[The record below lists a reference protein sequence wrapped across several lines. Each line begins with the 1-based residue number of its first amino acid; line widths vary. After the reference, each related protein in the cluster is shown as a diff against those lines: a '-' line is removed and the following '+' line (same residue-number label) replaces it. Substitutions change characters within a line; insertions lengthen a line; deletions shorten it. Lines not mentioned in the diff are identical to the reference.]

1 MPTALLVG
9 AFGQRNPGDD
19 ALGEAFVAALPGWRI
34 LAATSSPGRPGGLSG
49 GCSSVDAGSPRAV
62 ARALMASDAL
72 VVAGG
77 TIFKTLHPGCGRRP
91 LSLLR
96 RALALTAVARAL
108 GKPRAM
114 VGVGAGVLD
123 SSMSRRLSRALVH
136 QTDLLVLRDEESA
149 GVLAAAGAPTP
160 FRVGA
165 DATWTLLDPPRP
177 GPPGA
182 GRRIVVALSF
192 LAGGAEL
199 PERLA
204 PALAPLVEEGFD
216 VLLQPWQAGRS
227 GLDDVALA
235 DALNERLPRRVPV
248 LAPPP
253 SLEAARDGYADV
265 DLVVGLRFH
274 ALVAAA
280 AAGTP
285 FVAVAHEPKHAGL
298 ARRLGQGAVSIAEP
312 QAALTRGIADGLR
325 RAPASPQSVRAEI
338 EAAEAGMQLLRV
350 LLAAGRAPGAAEV
363 EGLPLSPSEATPL
376 STGS

>member
-19 ALGEAFVAALPGWRI
+19 ALGEAFMAALPGWRI
-34 LAATSSPGRPGGLSG
+34 LAGTSSPGRPGGTG
-49 GCSSVDAGSPRAV
+49 GGWSAVDAGSPRAV

-96 RALALTAVARAL
+96 RAVALTAVARAL

-123 SSMSRRLSRALVH
+123 SSMSRRLSRALVR
-136 QTDLLVLRDEESA
+136 QADLLVLRDEESA
-149 GVLAAAGAPTP
+149 EVLAAAGAPAP

-165 DATWTLLDPPRP
+165 DATWTLLDPPRAP
-177 GPPGA
+177 APA
-182 GRRIVVALSF
+182 SGRRIVVALSF

-199 PERLA
+199 PDRLA
-204 PALAPLVEEGFD
+204 AALAPLVEAGFD
-216 VLLQPWQAGRS
+216 VRLQPWQAGRN

-235 DALNERLPRRVPV
+235 GALNDRLPRRVPV

-253 SLEAARDGYADV
+253 GLQAARDEYAEV

-285 FVAVAHEPKHAGL
+285 FVAVAHEPKQAGL
-298 ARRLGQGAVSIAEP
+298 ARRLGQGAVATTEQP
-312 QAALTRGIADGLR
+312 ATLTRGILEGLR
-325 RAPASPQSVRAEI
+325 RPPPSPQAVTAEI

-350 LLAAGRAPGAAEV
+350 LLAAGRAPGAAEI
-363 EGLPLSPSEATPL
+363 EGLPLSPES
-376 STGS
+376 

>member
-34 LAATSSPGRPGGLSG
+34 LMAT
-49 GCSSVDAGSPRAV
+49 SPRAA
-62 ARALMASDAL
+62 ARALVSSDAL

-96 RALALTAVARAL
+96 RAVALTAVARVL

-149 GVLAAAGAPTP
+149 EVLATAGAPAP

-165 DATWTLLDPPRP
+165 DATWTLLDPPPP
-177 GPPGA
+177 GPRRS
-182 GRRIVVALSF
+182 GRTIVVALSF

-199 PERLA
+199 PDRLA
-204 PALAPLVEEGFD
+204 AALAPLVEDGCD
-216 VLLQPWQAGRS
+216 VRLQPWQTGRN

-235 DALNERLPRRVPV
+235 VALNDRLPRRLPV
-248 LAPPP
+248 LAPPAG
-253 SLEAARDGYADV
+253 LAAARDGFTDA

-298 ARRLGQGAVSIAEP
+298 ARRLGQGAVATSEP
-312 QAALTRGIADGLR
+312 PAALTRGILEGLHR
-325 RAPASPQSVRAEI
+325 PPPSPEAVRDEI
-338 EAAEAGMQLLRV
+338 DAAEAGMQLLRV
-350 LLAAGRAPGAAEV
+350 LLDAGRAPGAVEI
-363 EGLPLSPSEATPL
+363 EGLPLSPES
-376 STGS
+376 

>member
-19 ALGEAFVAALPGWRI
+19 ALGDAFVAALPGWRI
-34 LAATSSPGRPGGLSG
+34 LAATSSPRAPGGA
-49 GCSSVDAGSPRAV
+49 CATVNARSPRAV
-62 ARALMASDAL
+62 GRALMASDAV

-96 RALALTAVARAL
+96 RAVALTAVARAL

-149 GVLAAAGAPTP
+149 EVLAAAGAPAP

-165 DATWTLLDPPRP
+165 DATWTLLDPPPARP
-177 GPPGA
+177 RGE

-192 LAGGAEL
+192 LAGGPEL
-199 PERLA
+199 PDRLGA
-204 PALAPLVEEGFD
+204 ALAPLVAEGFD
-216 VLLQPWQAGRS
+216 VRLQPWQVTGD
-227 GLDDVALA
+227 GIDDVELA
-235 DALNERLPRRVPV
+235 EAVNDRLPRRLPV
-248 LAPPP
+248 LSPPP
-253 SLEAARDGYADV
+253 SLPAARDGYAEA
-265 DLVVGLRFH
+265 DLVLGLRFH

-280 AAGTP
+280 AAGSP
-285 FVAVAHEPKHAGL
+285 FVALAHEPKHAGL
-298 ARRLGQGAVSIAEP
+298 ARRLGQGAVGGAEP
-312 QAALTRGIADGLR
+312 PPALTRAVLDGLHR
-325 RAPASPQSVRAEI
+325 PAPSPQAVRAEI
-338 EAAEAGMQLLRV
+338 DAAEAGMQLLRV
-350 LLAAGRAPGAAEV
+350 LLAAGRAPGTV
-363 EGLPLSPSEATPL
+363 EIDGLPLRPES
-376 STGS
+376 

>member
-34 LAATSSPGRPGGLSG
+34 LAATSSPGRPGG
-49 GCSSVDAGSPRAV
+49 GCATVDAGSTRAV
-62 ARALMASDAL
+62 ARALMACDAV

-96 RALALTAVARAL
+96 RAVALTAVARAL

-114 VGVGAGVLD
+114 VGVGAGMLD

-149 GVLAAAGAPTP
+149 EVLAAAGAPAP

-165 DATWTLLDPPRP
+165 DASWTLLDPPRAASP
-177 GPPGA
+177 A
-182 GRRIVVALSF
+182 SGRRIVVALSF

-199 PERLA
+199 PDRLA
-204 PALAPLVEEGFD
+204 AALGPLVEEGFD
-216 VLLQPWQAGRS
+216 VRLQPWQTGRD

-235 DALNERLPRRVPV
+235 GALSERLPGAVPV

-280 AAGTP
+280 AAGKP

-298 ARRLGQGAVSIAEP
+298 ARRLGQGAVGMTEP
-312 QAALTRGIADGLR
+312 PAMLTRGILEGLR
-325 RAPASPQSVRAEI
+325 RPPASPEAVGAEI
-338 EAAEAGMQLLRV
+338 EAAETGMQLLRV
-350 LLAAGRAPGAAEV
+350 LLAAGRAPGAAEI
-363 EGLPLSPSEATPL
+363 EGLPLRPES
-376 STGS
+376 

>member
-9 AFGQRNPGDD
+9 AFGQRSPGDD

-34 LAATSSPGRPGGLSG
+34 LAATSSPGRPGGLG
-49 GCSSVDAGSPRAV
+49 GACAAVDAGSPRSV

-96 RALALTAVARAL
+96 RAVALTAVARAL

-123 SSMSRRLSRALVH
+123 SSMSRRLSRVLVH

-149 GVLAAAGAPTP
+149 EVLAAAGAPTP

-165 DATWTLLDPPRP
+165 DATWTLLGPPRAAA
-177 GPPGA
+177 PGA

-199 PERLA
+199 PDRLA
-204 PALAPLVEEGFD
+204 AALAPLVEDGFD
-216 VLLQPWQAGRS
+216 VRLQPWQVDRKR
-227 GLDDVALA
+227 LDDVALA
-235 DALNERLPRRVPV
+235 EALNDRLPRRLPV
-248 LAPPP
+248 LDPPRG
-253 SLEAARDGYADV
+253 LESARDGFAEA

-280 AAGTP
+280 AAGTT

-298 ARRLGQGAVSIAEP
+298 ARRLGQGAVAMTEP
-312 QAALTRGIADGLR
+312 PATLTRRIVEGLHR
-325 RAPASPQSVRAEI
+325 PPPSPPAVRAEI

-350 LLAAGRAPGAAEV
+350 LLAAGRAPGAAEI
-363 EGLPLSPSEATPL
+363 EGLPLSPES
-376 STGS
+376 

>member
-34 LAATSSPGRPGGLSG
+34 LTATSSP
-49 GCSSVDAGSPRAV
+49 RAA
-62 ARALMASDAL
+62 ARALVASDAL

-77 TIFKTLHPGCGRRP
+77 TVFKTLHPGCGRRP

-96 RALALTAVARAL
+96 RAVALTAAARAL

-149 GVLAAAGAPTP
+149 EVLAEAGAPAP

-165 DATWTLLDPPRP
+165 DATWTLLDTPPALPQRSR
-177 GPPGA
+177 GG
-182 GRRIVVALSF
+182 IVVALSF

-199 PERLA
+199 PDRLA
-204 PALAPLVEEGFD
+204 AALAPLVEDGCD
-216 VLLQPWQAGRS
+216 VRLQPWQAVRN
-227 GLDDVALA
+227 GLD
-235 DALNERLPRRVPV
+235 
-248 LAPPP
+248 
-253 SLEAARDGYADV
+253 

-298 ARRLGQGAVSIAEP
+298 ARRLGQAAVAVSEP
-312 QAALTRGIADGLR
+312 PAALTRGIREGLR
-325 RAPASPQSVRAEI
+325 RPPPSPEAVRAEI

-350 LLAAGRAPGAAEV
+350 LLAAGRAPGAV
-363 EGLPLSPSEATPL
+363 EIDGLPLRPES
-376 STGS
+376 

>member
-9 AFGQRNPGDD
+9 AFGQGNPGDD
-19 ALGEAFVAALPGWRI
+19 ALAEAFVAALPGWRI
-34 LAATSSPGRPGGLSG
+34 LMGP
-49 GCSSVDAGSPRAV
+49 GSPRAA
-62 ARALMASDAL
+62 ARALVSSDAL

-96 RALALTAVARAL
+96 RALALTAAARAL

-149 GVLAAAGAPTP
+149 EVLAAAGAPAP

-165 DATWTLLDPPRP
+165 DATWTLLDPPPAGRP
-177 GPPGA
+177 RS

-199 PERLA
+199 PDRLA
-204 PALAPLVEEGFD
+204 AALAPLIEEGWD
-216 VLLQPWQAGRS
+216 VRLQPWQAGRN
-227 GLDDVALA
+227 GLDDLALA
-235 DALNERLPRRVPV
+235 EALNERLPHRLPV
-248 LAPPP
+248 LAPPR
-253 SLEAARDGYADV
+253 SLAEARDGFAEA

-298 ARRLGQGAVSIAEP
+298 ARRLGQDAVSTIEP
-312 QAALTRGIADGLR
+312 PAALTRSILEGLHR
-325 RAPASPQSVRAEI
+325 PPPSPEAVSAEI
-338 EAAEAGMQLLRV
+338 DAADASMQLLRV
-350 LLAAGRAPGAAEV
+350 LLAAGRAPGAVEV
-363 EGLPLSPSEATPL
+363 EGLPLSPAS
-376 STGS
+376 

>member
-19 ALGEAFVAALPGWRI
+19 ALGDAFVAALPGWRI
-34 LAATSSPGRPGGLSG
+34 LAATSSQAAPGGAQTA
-49 GCSSVDAGSPRAV
+49 VDARSPRAV

-96 RALALTAVARAL
+96 RAVALTAVARAL

-123 SSMSRRLSRALVH
+123 SSMSRRLSRALVR

-149 GVLAAAGAPTP
+149 EVLAAAGAPTP

-165 DATWTLLDPPRP
+165 DAAWTLLDPPP
-177 GPPGA
+177 AAPPA
-182 GRRIVVALSF
+182 SGRRIVVALSF

-199 PERLA
+199 PDRMA
-204 PALAPLVEEGFD
+204 SALAPLVEEGFD
-216 VLLQPWQAGRS
+216 VQLQPWQADRS

-235 DALNERLPRRVPV
+235 GALNDRLPRRVPV
-248 LAPPP
+248 LAPPA
-253 SLEAARDGYADV
+253 SLEAARDDYAEV

-285 FVAVAHEPKHAGL
+285 FVALAHEPKHAGL
-298 ARRLGQGAVSIAEP
+298 ARRLGQGAVATTEP
-312 QAALTRGIADGLR
+312 PATLTRGILEGLHR
-325 RAPASPQSVRAEI
+325 PPPSPQAVQAEI
-338 EAAEAGMQLLRV
+338 ETAEAGMQLLRV
-350 LLAAGRAPGAAEV
+350 LLAAGRAPGAAEI
-363 EGLPLSPSEATPL
+363 EGLPLRPES
-376 STGS
+376 